1 MKQYHALAGVII
13 CLCASMPFAQTKKPL
28 VAINNLEAR
37 GITAD
42 EAATLTDVMR
52 SEMIN
57 TGKFRVMERSQM
69 ESILKEQG
77 FQQTGA
83 CNNEQC
89 MVEMGQLLGAEN
101 MVAGSIGK
109 IGKAYSINVRM
120 FSVKTGEIIGTVSQ
134 SYAGAI
140 EGLLTTEI
148 PAVAKKLASSWEA
161 SAAPVVQPSARDKKT
176 EVEQAV
182 AQQPATKE
190 KKPEMKKKGGAGTGI
205 LIGAG
210 VAVIGGTAAAILLMR
225 KGETGGTT
233 PPVQEKTS
241 IQVTW

>member
-1 MKQYHALAGVII
+1 
-13 CLCASMPFAQTKKPL
+13 MPFAQSKKPL
-28 VAINNLEAR
+28 VAVNNLEAR

-134 SYAGAI
+134 SYTGAI

-148 PAVAKKLASSWEA
+148 PAVAKKLASSWEQ
-161 SAAPVVQPSARDKKT
+161 S
-176 EVEQAV
+176 
-182 AQQPATKE
+182 QPAPTPPAATEKKAEAPQPAAEE

-225 KGETGGTT
+225 KGEGTGGAT

-241 IQVTW
+241 IQLTW